1 MLRALT
7 TVALCAT
14 AAATTPG
21 AASDLISSLPGID
34 VTTLP
39 FKMYSGYVSPWGL
52 LLFQRSRRTSVEI
65 PRHHVVPSSQPEEH
79 ALRTLPAY
87 VYDVP
92 VPRRL
97 APHMRYLEALV
108 SLPRLHSSHP
118 GRARAPRSAR

>member
-65 PRHHVVPSSQPEEH
+65 PRHHVVPSSQPEER
-79 ALRTLPAY
+79 ALRTLPA
-87 VYDVP
+87 
-92 VPRRL
+92 
-97 APHMRYLEALV
+97 
-108 SLPRLHSSHP
+108 
-118 GRARAPRSAR
+118 